1 MSKDEN
7 YTNVILEE
15 MNGKFDL
22 LVEAVGTVQEKLETL
37 ALKKDLTEV
46 KEDVKMIRAAVTDHS
61 GEFQEHG
68 RRLTQF
74 EAT

>member
-1 MSKDEN
+1 MSKDKN

-46 KEDVKMIRAAVTDHS
+46 KEDVKMIRAAVTDRS
-61 GEFQEHG
+61 GELQ
-68 RRLTQF
+68 
-74 EAT
+74 

>member
-1 MSKDEN
+1 MSKDKN

-15 MNGKFDL
+15 MNGKFAL

-46 KEDVKMIRAAVTDHS
+46 KEDVRMIRAAVTDRS
-61 GEFQEHG
+61 GELQ
-68 RRLTQF
+68 
-74 EAT
+74 